1 MRYYLEK
8 EITNSYK
15 EGSLVIDILSKEDF
29 INQYQKENHANHVIR
44 HIGDIMYCKVEL
56 FYDVICGAFVIP
68 DKKDLK
74 IKHCFSFYLTE
85 QKMIFIDDNDY
96 VMKLIE
102 KMKDTY
108 TNNRL
113 SLNKFFHDLIF
124 LITVDDGMYL
134 QEYADRLQVIEDK
147 IAFNFNSQINNEIIL
162 LRKELLILNSYYNQL
177 GDMIDILSDNECHLF
192 SMQARRIDRLDNQLN
207 ALKDYSLQIKEMYQ
221 NKIDTHQNKIMTVLT
236 VATTIFFPLSI
247 ITGWYGMNFHN
258 MPELSSP
265 WGYPVFIIVSIGI
278 SLGLILYF
286 KKKKWF

>member
-113 SLNKFFHDLIF
+113 SLNKFFHELMMECIYKNMLI
-124 LITVDDGMYL
+124 VY
-134 QEYADRLQVIEDK
+134 R
-147 IAFNFNSQINNEIIL
+147 
-162 LRKELLILNSYYNQL
+162 
-177 GDMIDILSDNECHLF
+177 
-192 SMQARRIDRLDNQLN
+192 
-207 ALKDYSLQIKEMYQ
+207 
-221 NKIDTHQNKIMTVLT
+221 
-236 VATTIFFPLSI
+236 
-247 ITGWYGMNFHN
+247 
-258 MPELSSP
+258 SS
-265 WGYPVFIIVSIGI
+265 
-278 SLGLILYF
+278 
-286 KKKKWF
+286 KTK

>member
-15 EGSLVIDILSKEDF
+15 EGSLIIDILSKEDF

-85 QKMIFIDDNDY
+85 QDY

-162 LRKELLILNSYYNQL
+162 LRKELLISVGGY
-177 GDMIDILSDNECHLF
+177 
-192 SMQARRIDRLDNQLN
+192 DR
-207 ALKDYSLQIKEMYQ
+207 
-221 NKIDTHQNKIMTVLT
+221 
-236 VATTIFFPLSI
+236 
-247 ITGWYGMNFHN
+247 
-258 MPELSSP
+258 
-265 WGYPVFIIVSIGI
+265 
-278 SLGLILYF
+278 YF
-286 KKKKWF
+286 K

>member
-102 KMKDTY
+102 KMKDT
-108 TNNRL
+108 
-113 SLNKFFHDLIF
+113 
-124 LITVDDGMYL
+124 
-134 QEYADRLQVIEDK
+134 
-147 IAFNFNSQINNEIIL
+147 
-162 LRKELLILNSYYNQL
+162 
-177 GDMIDILSDNECHLF
+177 
-192 SMQARRIDRLDNQLN
+192 
-207 ALKDYSLQIKEMYQ
+207 
-221 NKIDTHQNKIMTVLT
+221 
-236 VATTIFFPLSI
+236 SI
-247 ITGWYGMNFHN
+247 ID
-258 MPELSSP
+258 
-265 WGYPVFIIVSIGI
+265 GI
-278 SLGLILYF
+278 KRKARGGRNDC
-286 KKKKWF
+286 KKSNTRNDFQLFGRSKKYCRRRLEQ

>member
-1 MRYYLEK
+1 
-8 EITNSYK
+8 
-15 EGSLVIDILSKEDF
+15 
-29 INQYQKENHANHVIR
+29 
-44 HIGDIMYCKVEL
+44 MYCKVEL

-177 GDMIDILSDNECHLF
+177 GDMIDILSDNESDFLNDYECHLF

-221 NKIDTHQNKIMTVLT
+221 NKIDTHQNKIIDCFNSCNNYFL
-236 VATTIFFPLSI
+236 
-247 ITGWYGMNFHN
+247 
-258 MPELSSP
+258 
-265 WGYPVFIIVSIGI
+265 PVIDYHRMVWNEF
-278 SLGLILYF
+278 
-286 KKKKWF
+286 